1 MRILPF
7 IFGVFL
13 SGTAFAAP
21 PIYQN
26 RDEPGRNP
34 YQVAAS
40 ANCGGN
46 TACTLKFATVSGRR
60 AVIGIVNCDLFLNRY
75 DGDVT
80 VNLKTAKKA
89 LHQVFDAPT
98 YFLSAQTQFYVESGD
113 APLIQLQSVYNF
125 RGTQTCTLT
134 GYTVALP

>member
-7 IFGVFL
+7 IFSVFL
-13 SGTAFAAP
+13 CGTAFAAP

-40 ANCGGN
+40 ASCGA
-46 TACTLKFATVSGRR
+46 TATCTLKFPATSGKRI
-60 AVIGIVNCDLFLNRY
+60 VIETVNCDLFLNRY

-80 VNLKTAKKA
+80 VNLKTVKKA

-98 YFLSAQTQFYVESGD
+98 YFLSAQTLFYVDPGD
-113 APLIQLQSVYNF
+113 APLIQLQSIYNF
-125 RGTQTCTLT
+125 KGAQSCTLT
-134 GYTVALP
+134 GYTVAEP

>member
-7 IFGVFL
+7 TLAVLL
-13 SGTAFAAP
+13 SGTAIAAP

-40 ANCGGN
+40 ASCGAM
-46 TACTLKFATVSGRR
+46 TTCTLKFPATAGKRI
-60 AVIGIVNCDLFLNRY
+60 VIETVNCDLFLYRY

-80 VNLKTAKKA
+80 VNLQTAKKKP
-89 LHQVFDAPT
+89 HQVFDAPT
-98 YFLSAQTQFYVESGD
+98 YFLSAQTLFYVDPGD
-113 APLIQLQSVYNF
+113 APLIQLLSFYNF
-125 RGTQTCTLT
+125 KGAQSCTLT
-134 GYTVALP
+134 GYTVAEP